1 MATVANFDF
10 HCNLD
15 PVILW
20 QYQEAEKLKAL
31 VASQQSFLDTAIQQL
46 WNDFNRDF
54 LNIQTCGSAGLSMW
68 GQLLQ
73 VPRPTY
79 ENEAGEI
86 VDFSDDQYRL
96 VLRARIY
103 LLTFDGSVKALNQFF
118 KILFPDLDVVI
129 TDNYNMTVTISILN
143 DLPSEYAVLFEKP
156 FVDTFLPRPA
166 GVRYI
171 IGAEEAVSYE
181 DVFTFEG
188 FTDSQGNPGGNFD
201 NGTFIA

>member
-1 MATVANFDF
+1 MATIANFDF
-10 HCNLD
+10 HCDLS

-31 VASQQSFLDTAIQQL
+31 IQSQQDFMDKAVLQFWT
-46 WNDFNRDF
+46 DFNRDY
-54 LNIQTCGSAGLSMW
+54 LNIQTCGSGGLSMW

-79 ENEAGEI
+79 QDESGAT
-86 VDFSDDQYRL
+86 VDFTDDQYRL

-118 KILFPDLDVVI
+118 KMLFPTLDVVI
-129 TDNYNMTVTISILN
+129 TDNYDMTVTISILN
-143 DLPSEYAVLFEKP
+143 DLPSEYAVLFAKP

-171 IGAEEAVSYE
+171 IGDEGSVDYSQIL
-181 DVFTFEG
+181 TFEG
-188 FTDSQGNPGGNFD
+188 FLDKDGNPGGNFD
-201 NGTFIA
+201 NGTFIQ